1 MHGAIGMLV
10 LAVPAMHAMAA
21 SPTID
26 VRQAGIGDVL
36 PIGRPTGIEIAVDP
50 GDLASANYLLE
61 WETPTPDGDTLVR
74 SKTIALAGRPIRTW
88 VYGTVPPHGI
98 RPMPIRLRAADSLT
112 VFAETTL
119 DGSNTGGVLPEGADL
134 MLVLGDRTCGLEAY
148 DLRSLSGT
156 SPWSIVNTIVRTI
169 APSDIPE
176 NAHALTAA
184 STLLITGDP
193 SSLEPNQLAAIRTWM
208 ESGGHVIIAFP
219 TTADPWGLDAEQGPW
234 HDLLPHDSVAATTRL
249 RDLVAMLSPDPL
261 ETLEPTQL
269 PIRLFPSARAAN
281 SPWHVI
287 VESPQGDV
295 LGIARPVGHG
305 RLTLLGLDVSSPAM
319 LRFTLDDDAI
329 GPLPAASTFWNAVL
343 SRRGDAPTPRQL
355 RIAQQDQPLLPPLV
369 DHVQLTDAIIGGG
382 IGQTVAAGGRLLL
395 VLAWL
400 SLYLVL
406 AGPVLWWVLQRL
418 NGITLSWPIFGL
430 LGVAGGICAWL
441 IAGVMSLQAVEGRHI
456 SVVDEVANWPV
467 QRVRTWVDLRLPGTG
482 KRILQVREVEG
493 LPARINTWSERER
506 GDVGFM
512 DTRVL
517 RTDAASLGHVPVQA
531 RATSLSVEVERLG
544 YPETDGL
551 SLRVVT
557 PLSVTRTARDQPQLT
572 GAIRNEL
579 ATPLLD
585 VSIVW
590 IDARSR
596 PTRETPKP
604 WTDSA
609 DSGLMPAQGWGWK
622 LSGPL
627 QPGAILDFSTI
638 APPTKAESLAVQLD
652 MIGRAHGRAFG
663 ASASSNARRAAL
675 EALGLYR
682 LSTPPPWQ
690 TVEEGMMDPPWLVQR
705 HFGAGL
711 DLGAQLGSPM
721 LLVSGFIKDTALPIP
736 LYLDGTRITLPRGE
750 TMLRWTT
757 PLPDVPSRPQQ

>member
-1 MHGAIGMLV
+1 MRGTIGMLV

-26 VRQAGIGDVL
+26 VRQAGIGNVL

-50 GDLASANYLLE
+50 GDLESANYLLE

-74 SKTIALAGRPIRTW
+74 SKTITLAGRPIRTW
-88 VYGTVPPHGI
+88 IYGTVPPHRI
-98 RPMPIRLRAADSLT
+98 RPMPIRLRAADSLA
-112 VFAETTL
+112 VIAETTL
-119 DGSNTGGVLPEGADL
+119 EESNTGAVLPEGADL
-134 MLVLGDRTCGLEAY
+134 MLVLGDRTFGLEAY
-148 DLRSLSGT
+148 ELRSLSGA
-156 SPWSIVNTIVRTI
+156 SPWSVVDTTVRSI
-169 APSDIPE
+169 ATSDVPE
-176 NAHALTAA
+176 SAHALTAA

-193 SSLEPNQLAAIRTWM
+193 GGLEPNQLAAIRTWM
-208 ESGGHVIIAFP
+208 ESGGHVIVAFP
-219 TTADPWGLDAEQGPW
+219 ATADPWGLGAEQGPW
-234 HDLLPHDSVAATTRL
+234 HDLLPHDSVATTTRL
-249 RDLVAMLSPDPL
+249 RDLVEMLSPDPL
-261 ETLEPTQL
+261 KILEPTQL
-269 PIRLFPSARAAN
+269 PIRLFPSARAVN
-281 SPWHVI
+281 SHWHVI

-319 LRFTLDDDAI
+319 LRFALDGDAV

-355 RIAQQDQPLLPPLV
+355 RLAQGDGLLLPTIV
-369 DHVQLTDAIIGGG
+369 DHVQLTDAIVGGG
-382 IGQTVAAGGRLLL
+382 IRQTVAAGGRLLL

-400 SLYLVL
+400 GLYFVI
-406 AGPVLWWVLQRL
+406 AGPILWWVLRRL
-418 NGITLSWPIFGL
+418 NRSTLSWPIFGV
-430 LGVAGGICAWL
+430 LGATGGIGAWL
-441 IAGVMSLQAVEGRHI
+441 IAGVMSLQAVEGMHV
-456 SVVDEVANWPV
+456 SVIDEVANWPV
-467 QRVRTWVDLRLPGTG
+467 QRIRTWVELRLPGTG
-482 KRILQVREVEG
+482 QRTLQVQEVEG
-493 LPARINTWSERER
+493 LPARINTWSERGR
-506 GDVGFM
+506 GEVGFM

-531 RATSLSVEVERLG
+531 RATSLSLEVERFG
-544 YPETDGL
+544 YPDTDGP

-557 PLSVTRTARDQPQLT
+557 PLAVTRTVRGQVQLT
-572 GAIRNEL
+572 GAIQNEL
-579 ATPLLD
+579 TTPIRD

-596 PTRETPKP
+596 RPRTTPKP

-609 DSGLMPAQGWGWK
+609 DSGVMPAQGWSWK

-652 MIGRAHGRAFG
+652 MLGRAHGRAFG
-663 ASASSNARRAAL
+663 ASASANARRAGL
-675 EALGLYR
+675 EMLGLHR

-690 TVEEGMMDPPWLVQR
+690 TVDGGTTDPPWLVKR
-705 HFGAGL
+705 DFGTGL

-721 LLVSGFIKDTALPIP
+721 LLVSGFIEDTPLPIP
-736 LYLDGTRITLPRGE
+736 LYVDGTRITLPRGE

-757 PLPDVPSRPQQ
+757 PLPDVPSRPQ

>member
-1 MHGAIGMLV
+1 MHRAIGMLV
-10 LAVPAMHAMAA
+10 LAVQAMHAMAA
-21 SPTID
+21 SPTIQ

-36 PIGRPTGIEIAVDP
+36 PVGRPAGIEISVDP
-50 GDLASANYLLE
+50 GNLESANYLLE

-88 VYGTVPPHGI
+88 IYGTVPSDEI

-119 DGSNTGGVLPEGADL
+119 DGSNTGGVLPEGADF
-134 MLVLGDRTCGLEAY
+134 MLVLGDRTCGLETY

-156 SPWSIVNTIVRTI
+156 SPWSMIHTTVRTI
-169 APSDIPE
+169 APSDVPE
-176 NAHALTAA
+176 NAHALAAA

-219 TTADPWGLDAEQGPW
+219 ATADPWGLDADQGPW
-234 HDLLPHDSVAATTRL
+234 HDLLPHDSVATTIRL
-249 RDLVAMLSPDPL
+249 RDLVAVLSPDPL
-261 ETLEPTQL
+261 ETLEPIQL
-269 PIRLFPSARAAN
+269 PIRLFPSARAIN
-281 SPWHVI
+281 NPWHVI

-295 LGIARPVGHG
+295 LGIARPIGHG

-319 LRFTLDDDAI
+319 LRFALDGDAI

-343 SRRGDAPTPRQL
+343 SRRGDAPTHRQL
-355 RIAQQDQPLLPPLV
+355 RLAQEEGLLLPPLV

-382 IGQTVAAGGRLLL
+382 IRQTVAAGGRLLL

-400 SLYLVL
+400 GLYLVL
-406 AGPVLWWVLQRL
+406 AGPVLWWVLRRL
-418 NGITLSWPIFGL
+418 NRPTLSWPLFGV
-430 LGVAGGICAWL
+430 LGAAGGICAWL
-441 IAGVMSLQAVEGRHI
+441 IASVMSLQAVEGMHI
-456 SVVDEVANWPV
+456 SVIDEVANWPV
-467 QRVRTWVDLRLPGTG
+467 QRVRTWVDLQLPGTG
-482 KRILQVREVEG
+482 QRTLQVREVEG
-493 LPARINTWSERER
+493 LPARINTWSERGR
-506 GDVGFM
+506 DDVGFM

-517 RTDAASLGHVPVQA
+517 RTDAASLNNVPVQA

-544 YPETDGL
+544 YPETDGP
-551 SLRVVT
+551 SLRLVT
-557 PLSVTRTARDQPQLT
+557 PLSVTRTAEGKPQLT
-572 GAIRNEL
+572 GAIQNEL
-579 ATPLLD
+579 STPLLN

-590 IDARSR
+590 INARLQ
-596 PTRETPKP
+596 PTRKTPKP

-609 DSGLMPAQGWGWK
+609 DSGAMPAQGWSWK

-638 APPTKAESLAVQLD
+638 GAPTKAESLAVQLD
-652 MIGRAHGRAFG
+652 MLGRVHGRAFG
-663 ASASSNARRAAL
+663 TSASSNARRAAL

-690 TVEEGMMDPPWLVQR
+690 AVKEGTIDPPWLVQR

-721 LLVSGFIKDTALPIP
+721 LLVSGFIKEAALPIP
-736 LYLDGTRITLPRGE
+736 LYMDGTRIVLPRGE

-757 PLPDVPSRPQQ
+757 PLPDVPSRLQ